1 MVNHWTNTGLKA
13 TRQINI
19 LTKDTVRCI
28 SCVRVSDIGKDYKA
42 ALNGQPFYLL
52 LHFNYFTANMA
63 KIGINIAT
71 GSLQKEEIIVGID
84 LGTTN
89 SLVAIIHPETKNAIV
104 LKEHSNSLQTGQ
116 GGSLVPSVIHFDE
129 HANVTVGEAAKA
141 FLITEPQQTIFSAK
155 RLMGKSYR
163 DIKNHASFFSYK
175 IIDDGTESLVKVMVG
190 DKFYSP
196 IDLSALILKELKQ
209 RAEHILKTPVNKAV
223 ITVPAYFND
232 AQRQATRDAG
242 KLAGMDVLRIIN
254 EPTAAS
260 LAYGIGLDKNE
271 SKVIAVYDLGGG
283 TFDISILRIV
293 GGVFEVL
300 STNGDT
306 YLGGDDFDN
315 AIVKY
320 WSAAAGITDADLAEN
335 KSLMQALRLKA
346 EAAKKYLSE
355 SDHYED
361 ELNGDKLSL
370 DKKQFESLIQPFVD
384 KTIACCKNAL
394 KDASLKVRDIET
406 VVMVGGSTRVP
417 LVKASVSKFFNRPV
431 NDSVDPDEVVALG
444 AAIQA
449 DILAGNNKE
458 FLLLDI
464 TPLSL
469 GIETAGG
476 LMDVLIPRNAK
487 IPAKASRQ
495 YTTQVDGQPGMRIS
509 VFQGER
515 DLVKDNRMLAEFIL
529 KGIPGMPAGFAKV
542 EVSFL
547 INADGILTVTAKE
560 LRSGVEQSIEVKPQY
575 GLTDDEV
582 ENMLMDSITH
592 AKDDIAVRA
601 ITEARTE
608 GEQLLKTTERFLQ
621 KNASQLAKDELL
633 QTANAMQALQLAI
646 TMDDKD
652 LIHKKIEELNDISR
666 PYAERLMDTA
676 IAGAMKG
683 KAI

>member
-1 MVNHWTNTGLKA
+1 
-13 TRQINI
+13 
-19 LTKDTVRCI
+19 
-28 SCVRVSDIGKDYKA
+28 
-42 ALNGQPFYLL
+42 
-52 LHFNYFTANMA
+52 MA
-63 KIGINIAT
+63 RIGINIAT

-89 SLVAIIHPETKNAIV
+89 SLIAIIHPETQKPTVLREHNA
-104 LKEHSNSLQTGQ
+104 SA
-116 GGSLVPSVIHFDE
+116 LVPSVIHFDE
-129 HANVTVGEAAKA
+129 NANVTVGDKAKEY
-141 FLITEPQQTIFSAK
+141 LITAPQQTIFSAK
-155 RLMGKSYR
+155 RLMGKSYN
-163 DIKNHASFFSYK
+163 DIKNNSSFFTYK
-175 IIDDGTESLVKVMVG
+175 VIDDNTESLVKVQVG
-190 DKFYSP
+190 NKFYSP
-196 IDLSALILKELKQ
+196 IDLSAFILKELKQ

-242 KLAGMDVLRIIN
+242 KLAGIDVLRIIN

-271 SKVIAVYDLGGG
+271 SKIIAVYDLGGG
-283 TFDISILRIV
+283 TFDVSILRIA
-293 GGVFEVL
+293 GGIFEVL

-315 AIVKY
+315 IIVQH
-320 WSAAAGITDADLAEN
+320 WVSLAGISADELVNN
-335 KSLMQALRLKA
+335 KSLTQALRLKA
-346 EAAKKYLSE
+346 EDAKKHLSANE
-355 SDHYED
+355 NFED
-361 ELNGDKLSL
+361 ELNEDKLSL
-370 DKKQFESLIQPFVD
+370 SKLQFETLIQPFVD
-384 KTIACCKNAL
+384 KTITCCKNAL
-394 KDASLKVRDIET
+394 KDAGLKISDIET

-417 LVKASVSKFFNRPV
+417 LVKESVSKFFGRKV
-431 NDSVDPDEVVALG
+431 NDTVDPDEVVALG

-487 IPAKASRQ
+487 IPSKASRQ
-495 YTTQVDGQPGMRIS
+495 YTTQIDGQPGMRIS
-509 VFQGER
+509 VYQGER

-529 KGIPGMPAGFAKV
+529 KGIPGMPAGLPKV

-547 INADGILTVTAKE
+547 INADGILTVSAKE

-575 GLTDDEV
+575 GLTDSEV
-582 ENMLMDSITH
+582 ETMLLDSITH

-601 ITEARTE
+601 LTEAKTE

-621 KNASQLAKDELL
+621 KNAALLISDELI
-633 QTANAMQALQLAI
+633 QTANGMQALQLAI
-646 TMDDKD
+646 TMNDKD
-652 LIHKKIEELNDISR
+652 LILKKIEELNDISR
-666 PYAERLMDTA
+666 PYAERVMDEA
-676 IAGAMKG
+676 VSLAMKG
-683 KAI
+683 KSV